1 MNICNPLA
9 LRALRQGENRRFHAA
24 ERREI
29 IYRMLALLLG
39 RLVWVNWL
47 SVDWLLFQLFSV
59 IYLATFVCH
68 GSHESSCC
76 WKKKVLKTSSPCGI
90 LINACIIQRGQDDI
104 LEWLKNQIMC
114 LFLKKK
120 LKKSFEHVVSV
131 GVNTILA
138 AQISRSLRV
147 NLSLTYLFY
156 ILGNL

>member
-1 MNICNPLA
+1 M
-9 LRALRQGENRRFHAA
+9 
-24 ERREI
+24 
-29 IYRMLALLLG
+29 
-39 RLVWVNWL
+39 
-47 SVDWLLFQLFSV
+47 
-59 IYLATFVCH
+59 
-68 GSHESSCC
+68 
-76 WKKKVLKTSSPCGI
+76 
-90 LINACIIQRGQDDI
+90 INACIIQWGQDDI

>member
-1 MNICNPLA
+1 M
-9 LRALRQGENRRFHAA
+9 R
-24 ERREI
+24 
-29 IYRMLALLLG
+29 
-39 RLVWVNWL
+39 
-47 SVDWLLFQLFSV
+47 
-59 IYLATFVCH
+59 
-68 GSHESSCC
+68 
-76 WKKKVLKTSSPCGI
+76 
-90 LINACIIQRGQDDI
+90 
-104 LEWLKNQIMC
+104 